1 MFTRTQTAGGNV
13 RSCGETTANKDGI
26 IQGHRDVPLSEVGME
41 QANLV
46 AKRLQNEH
54 FTHIFASDLK
64 RAAETAQAIVKA
76 GPENHCPIQLDKR
89 LRERV
94 RNRAISF
101 FHDLCELVGK
111 QDLAVDGEYTP
122 ASIKSKRRL
131 DNGLS
136 NGSQLS
142 GCCIPSSTRPQ
153 QVPLVCEKD
162 VCNSGSDSLN
172 TVNHSSHNHS
182 SYPSRDGIEPKRPRT
197 ARDFLLDLWDLE
209 PASTDEEKHSPFAVG
224 FSDSYVINQAVD
236 EACLADMFCTD
247 LSPSTMARSNSSASS
262 GCSSLQDSTES
273 QEAYVD
279 LPTPTEDT
287 DSSDVGLGQL
297 RTQTSPAS
305 ESAGASDSTRAHGV
319 SKEGECVSTARD
331 PGCVQGLT
339 YFASNST
346 ITSSAVQGFKGT
358 SQDWS
363 VFDRQSVA
371 MFTLSSSSSSSS
383 SSQLAQMCPNVSLSP
398 LLEHRLSSLSSV
410 SSGRNSSFDDA
421 DAIPT
426 VVADVL
432 VVSHG
437 GLLKELVAHFIDDFH
452 CKVPGGKSHA
462 LRICPNTG
470 VSRFMVTLGPPGQPP
485 AITCL
490 LIHDKD
496 HLKILQSA
504 GSTTWE
510 KSLPPI

>member
-1 MFTRTQTAGGNV
+1 MLDTLNSHNYLEYKIRFFRKEACIELTTILYMLVQTFLLWLFTQ
-13 RSCGETTANKDGI
+13 
-26 IQGHRDVPLSEVGME
+26 
-41 QANLV
+41 
-46 AKRLQNEH
+46 
-54 FTHIFASDLK
+54 
-64 RAAETAQAIVKA
+64 
-76 GPENHCPIQLDKR
+76 
-89 LRERV
+89 V

-247 LSPSTMARSNSSASS
+247 LSPSTMARSNSSSSS

-305 ESAGASDSTRAHGV
+305 ESAGASDITRAHG
-319 SKEGECVSTARD
+319 
-331 PGCVQGLT
+331 
-339 YFASNST
+339 
-346 ITSSAVQGFKGT
+346 
-358 SQDWS
+358 
-363 VFDRQSVA
+363 
-371 MFTLSSSSSSSS
+371 
-383 SSQLAQMCPNVSLSP
+383 
-398 LLEHRLSSLSSV
+398 
-410 SSGRNSSFDDA
+410 
-421 DAIPT
+421 
-426 VVADVL
+426 
-432 VVSHG
+432 
-437 GLLKELVAHFIDDFH
+437 
-452 CKVPGGKSHA
+452 
-462 LRICPNTG
+462 
-470 VSRFMVTLGPPGQPP
+470 
-485 AITCL
+485 
-490 LIHDKD
+490 
-496 HLKILQSA
+496 
-504 GSTTWE
+504 
-510 KSLPPI
+510 